1 MANNTIMMYDNKVW
15 GYEVSKYGLKHG
27 YLDYLTLS
35 KMVGDCILN
44 NNITNEYME
53 EWDIISGDY
62 EKDYEIFQYYII
74 TEQGANILEEITDEV
89 VFYNGRLDVYVWGIT
104 HFGTSWDYVLTDV
117 RLVDGD
123 RKTDVKLVDGDK
135 M

>member
-123 RKTDVKLVDGDK
+123 RKTDIKLVDGDET
-135 M
+135 

>member
-1 MANNTIMMYDNKVW
+1 MAENTIMMYDNKVW
-15 GYEVSKYGLKHG
+15 GYEVSKYALKHG

-62 EKDYEIFQYYII
+62 ECDYEIFQYYII

-123 RKTDVKLVDGDK
+123 RKTDVKLVDGNK